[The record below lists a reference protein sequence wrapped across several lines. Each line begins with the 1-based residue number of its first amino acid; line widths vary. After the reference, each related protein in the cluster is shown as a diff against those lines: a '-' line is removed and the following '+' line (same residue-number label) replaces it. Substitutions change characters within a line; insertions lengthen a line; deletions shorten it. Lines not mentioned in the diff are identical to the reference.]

1 MRGSFRNAAV
11 LAVACVAVSCTSSDE
26 QVSPSA
32 PPTTNDVA
40 TTIATTETSTIAAS
54 TTTSTTLAEPKT
66 IFDGGDWETAEPPA
80 SFDVSY
86 IDSIVSNMLDVGGQR
101 ALRSVVVVHD
111 DKIVYE
117 RYHPTDDD
125 TSIMASFSVAK
136 SFVST
141 LVGLLVEDGLLA
153 LDQPAPVDLWSQSDD
168 PRSAIT
174 IENLLHMS
182 SGLAWN
188 ETYQPQGG
196 PSDVISILGAYDS
209 LEYAASKPLEARP
222 GSVWKYSSGTTSI
235 LSGIISD
242 VLGGPDAVDDYLASR
257 LLDPIGITSTVLQ
270 REPSGKWIGMMG
282 ADSTTRDFA
291 RFGLLF
297 LHDGYWGDVRV
308 LPDGWVDYARTPA
321 PTADYYGAQWWI
333 EDGEMVARGVWGQT
347 VHVSPSRNLVIAV
360 NRDSGVGNIQNVHT
374 ELIAPILEQ
383 FEPNAN

>member
-1 MRGSFRNAAV
+1 
-11 LAVACVAVSCTSSDE
+11 
-26 QVSPSA
+26 
-32 PPTTNDVA
+32 
-40 TTIATTETSTIAAS
+40 
-54 TTTSTTLAEPKT
+54 
-66 IFDGGDWETAEPPA
+66 
-80 SFDVSY
+80 
-86 IDSIVSNMLDVGGQR
+86 
-101 ALRSVVVVHD
+101 
-111 DKIVYE
+111 
-117 RYHPTDDD
+117 
-125 TSIMASFSVAK
+125 
-136 SFVST
+136 
-141 LVGLLVEDGLLA
+141 
-153 LDQPAPVDLWSQSDD
+153 
-168 PRSAIT
+168 
-174 IENLLHMS
+174 MS

-242 VLGGPDAVDDYLASR
+242 VLGGPDAVDEYLWSR

-270 REPSGKWIGMMG
+270 REPSGKWIGLMG

-321 PTADYYGAQWWI
+321 PSADYYGAQWWI

-360 NRDSGVGNIQNVHT
+360 NRDSGVGSIQNVHT
-374 ELIAPILEQ
+374 ELIAPILAQ

>member
-1 MRGSFRNAAV
+1 
-11 LAVACVAVSCTSSDE
+11 
-26 QVSPSA
+26 
-32 PPTTNDVA
+32 
-40 TTIATTETSTIAAS
+40 
-54 TTTSTTLAEPKT
+54 
-66 IFDGGDWETAEPPA
+66 
-80 SFDVSY
+80 
-86 IDSIVSNMLDVGGQR
+86 MLDADGQR
-101 ALRSVVVVHD
+101 GLRSVVVVHD

-153 LDQPAPVDLWSQSDD
+153 LDQPAPVELWSQPDD

-209 LEYAASKPLEARP
+209 LEYAASKPLEAPP

-242 VLGGPDAVDDYLASR
+242 VLGGPDAVDEYLWSR

-270 REPSGKWIGMMG
+270 REPSGKWIGLMG

-321 PTADYYGAQWWI
+321 PSADYYGAQWWI
-333 EDGEMVARGVWGQT
+333 EDGEMVARGLWGQT
-347 VHVSPSRNLVIAV
+347 VHVSPSRDLVIAV
-360 NRDSGVGNIQNVHT
+360 NRDTGVGSIQNAQT
-374 ELIAPILEQ
+374 ELIASILEQ

>member
-1 MRGSFRNAAV
+1 MAKVLRRFGAV
-11 LAVACVAVSCTSSDE
+11 LLLTAIVSCSSSNDA
-26 QVSPSA
+26 SPIS
-32 PPTTNDVA
+32 PPSTLETT
-40 TTIATTETSTIAAS
+40 TSTTARAT
-54 TTTSTTLAEPKT
+54 TTTSTTLPAPT
-66 IFDGGDWETAEPPA
+66 SIFDGADWEVADPPS

-86 IDSIVSNMLDVGGQR
+86 IDSIVSNMLDVDGQR

-153 LDQPAPVDLWSQSDD
+153 LDQPAPVELWSQPND

-188 ETYQPQGG
+188 ETYQPQGR
-196 PSDVISILGAYDS
+196 PSDVISIIGAYDS

-242 VLGGPDAVDDYLASR
+242 VLGGPDAVDEYLWSR

-321 PTADYYGAQWWI
+321 PTANYYGVQWWI

-347 VHVSPSRNLVIAV
+347 VHVSPSRDLVIAV
-360 NRDSGVGNIQNVHT
+360 NRDAGVGSIQNVHT